1 MYISCDRIIVILIT
15 VGMHINDYVASLAT
29 KPCCVT
35 DLMLLQKKAFRH
47 PEHHDT
53 KSSILKNT
61 ELFGFCK
68 LIHKFFELCCS
79 VMKSFLYGI
88 DANLSILL

>member
-1 MYISCDRIIVILIT
+1 MSISCDRIIVILIT
-15 VGMHINDYVASLAT
+15 VGMHINDYVASLAI

-47 PEHHDT
+47 PEHHDA

-61 ELFGFCK
+61 ELFRVLQINSQVF
-68 LIHKFFELCCS
+68 
-79 VMKSFLYGI
+79 
-88 DANLSILL
+88 